1 MAWYHKV
8 FGLEDTSET
17 ASFSSAYEKLNP
29 SQDIIRDTQG
39 HDISSSTPLRT
50 YTSYYESLEAVNR
63 AINMV
68 VDDSAAIPY
77 EVGDTWKVPGTIG
90 GVKGI
95 TVNALM
101 NIRPNPWQDIN
112 TFRRN
117 CIIDLILDGNIF
129 IYFDGD
135 YLYHLPATLV
145 TIKPDPVTY
154 VKEYVFNGRESYK
167 PTSIIHIKE
176 NSFNSIYRGVS
187 RLKSALDSMSRTKNM
202 SDFQSKFFENGAVVG
217 LILKTESVLSD
228 KIKERMLQTWM
239 TKYKPNGGGRR
250 PIILDG
256 GMQAETLNDISFR
269 EMAFE
274 ESIEASEKRILK
286 AIGVP
291 PILLDSG
298 NNANLRPNHR
308 LYYLETI
315 IPILQKI
322 SAAYSKFFGFTIK
335 EDVTNVP
342 ALQPEMNEQGSY
354 YQALVNGGILTPNE
368 ARDNLGYDPKPE
380 SDDLRIPANIAGSAV
395 DPNQGGRPP
404 NSKE

>member
-1 MAWYHKV
+1 MENPQ
-8 FGLEDTSET
+8 G
-17 ASFSSAYEKLNP
+17 SFDAAYEKLNP
-29 SQDIIRDTQG
+29 SQNIIRDYYG
-39 HDISSSTPLRT
+39 HEITSSTPTRT
-50 YTSYYESLEAVNR
+50 YTSFYENLEAVNR

-68 VDDSAAIPY
+68 VDDAAAIPFDI
-77 EVGDTWKVPGTIG
+77 GDSWKVPGTIG
-90 GVKGI
+90 GTKAV
-95 TVNALM
+95 TVATLLNV
-101 NIRPNPWQDIN
+101 RPNPYQDIN

-117 CIIDLILDGNIF
+117 CIIDLLMDGNIF
-129 IYFDGD
+129 IFFDGD
-135 YLYHLPATLV
+135 YLYHLPASLV
-145 TIKPDPVTY
+145 SIVPDPVTY
-154 VKEYVFNGRESYK
+154 IKEYVFNGQVHYNA
-167 PTSIIHIKE
+167 TSIIHIKE

-187 RLKSALDSMSRTKNM
+187 RLKSALDSMNRTKNM

-217 LILKTESVLSD
+217 LVLKTQSVLSD
-228 KIKERMLQTWM
+228 KVKERMLQTWM

-256 GMQAETLNDISFR
+256 GMEAETLNDISFR

-274 ESIEASEKRILK
+274 ESITASEKRILK

-308 LYYLETI
+308 LYYLETV
-315 IPILQKI
+315 IPILQKL
-322 SAAYSKFFGFTIK
+322 SAAYSKFFGYK
-335 EDVTNVP
+335 VVEDPTNVP

-368 ARDNLGYDPKPE
+368 ARDNLGYPDQPD
-380 SDDLRIPANIAGSAV
+380 SDELRIPVNIAGSAV

-404 NSKE
+404 KKEE

>member
-8 FGLEDTSET
+8 FGMENPQG
-17 ASFSSAYEKLNP
+17 SFDAAYEKLNP
-29 SQDIIRDTQG
+29 SQNIIRDYYG
-39 HDISSSTPLRT
+39 HEITSSTPTRT
-50 YTSYYESLEAVNR
+50 YTSFYENLEAVNR

-68 VDDSAAIPY
+68 VDDAAAIPFDI
-77 EVGDTWKVPGTIG
+77 GDSWKVPGTIG
-90 GVKGI
+90 GTKAV
-95 TVNALM
+95 TVATLLNV
-101 NIRPNPWQDIN
+101 RPNPYQDIN

-117 CIIDLILDGNIF
+117 CIIDLLMDGNIF
-129 IYFDGD
+129 IFFDGD
-135 YLYHLPATLV
+135 YLYHLPASLV
-145 TIKPDPVTY
+145 SIVPDPVTY
-154 VKEYVFNGRESYK
+154 IKEYVFNGQVHYNA
-167 PTSIIHIKE
+167 TSIIHVKE

-187 RLKSALDSMSRTKNM
+187 RLKSALDSMNRTKNM

-217 LILKTESVLSD
+217 LVLKTQSVLSD
-228 KIKERMLQTWM
+228 KVKERMLQTWM

-256 GMQAETLNDISFR
+256 GMEAETINDISFR

-274 ESIEASEKRILK
+274 ESITASEKRILK

-308 LYYLETI
+308 LYYLETV
-315 IPILQKI
+315 IPILQKL
-322 SAAYSKFFGFTIK
+322 SAAYSKFFGYK
-335 EDVTNVP
+335 VVEDPTNVP

-368 ARDNLGYDPKPE
+368 ARDNLGYPDQPD
-380 SDDLRIPANIAGSAV
+380 SDELRIPVNIAGSAV

-404 NSKE
+404 KKEE

>member
-8 FGLEDTSET
+8 LGLEDVSIV
-17 ASFSSAYEKLNP
+17 EKLNP
-29 SQDIIRDTQG
+29 AQEQIRDLQG
-39 HDISSSTPLRT
+39 YDIVSSAPIRT
-50 YTSYYESLEAVNR
+50 YTTYYDSLEAVSR

-68 VDDSAAIPY
+68 VDDASAIPF
-77 EVGDTWKVPGTIG
+77 EVADSWKVSGATK
-90 GVKGI
+90 GVKAE
-95 TVNALM
+95 TVRTLM
-101 NIRPNPWQDIN
+101 NIRPNPYQDIN

-117 CIIDLILDGNIF
+117 CIIDLIMEGNIF

-135 YLYHLPATLV
+135 FLYQLPANRMS
-145 TIKPDPVTY
+145 IIPDAVTY
-154 VKEYVFNGRESYK
+154 IKEYVFNGDIKYR
-167 PTSIIHIKE
+167 PDSIIHIKE
-176 NSFNSIYRGVS
+176 NSFSSIYRGVS
-187 RLKSALDSMSRTKNM
+187 RLKSATDSMHRTKEM
-202 SDFQSKFFENGAVVG
+202 SDFQTKFFENGAVVG
-217 LILKTESVLSD
+217 MILSTDNILSD

-250 PIILDG
+250 PLILDG
-256 GMQAETLNDISFR
+256 GMKATMLNDVSFR

-274 ESIEASEKRILK
+274 ESVEASEKRILK

-308 LYYLETI
+308 LFYLETI
-315 IPILQKI
+315 IPIVQKVA
-322 SAAYSKFFGFTIK
+322 SAYSRFFGYTIY

-342 ALQPEMNEQGSY
+342 ALQPEMTEQGSY

-368 ARDNLGYDPKPE
+368 ARDNLGYEPLEGHDE
-380 SDDLRIPANIAGSAV
+380 LRIPANIAGSAV

-404 NSKE
+404 NKNE